1 MASDGHGSRR
11 ECCGR
16 RKGDDMVT
24 GDWIMLAICITL
36 VLLPMRWDPAIRLKG
51 WTEREQKNGRDNK
64 DAV

>member
-1 MASDGHGSRR
+1 MA
-11 ECCGR
+11 
-16 RKGDDMVT
+16 T